1 MESLKRSVML
11 LRPFGIRSGTG
22 KIGGTLKLQSSPD
35 GISLTLKTDCLN
47 EGDYYLY
54 LFLTNGKELYAG
66 DVTGGILNASPSGIL
81 LENISGA
88 AVVHRNKKNYD
99 FVLRSTGPDW
109 PLLIERFR
117 MKRTPRPAAS
127 AIDTFPQTEALNEV
141 YHVPEPDS
149 NVHVSQDSETEKE
162 IPAGNINNMINE
174 VYTQQDAGER
184 YSGYEDRE
192 AEERLPGFEEQETE
206 ERLPGFEEQKTEERS
221 PGFEEAGCDACPHAL
236 RETKV
241 NPFPAVFPNSE
252 WVKISYPGPAGWWHY
267 ISGKIYKGG
276 IVAAKALGVPGE
288 YGMAPPIWLEGFG
301 TYLRCV
307 TGDARGYWL
316 MFQDAET
323 GEVLDMGLSPH
334 GA

>member
-1 MESLKRSVML
+1 MESLKRSLML
-11 LRPFGIRSGTG
+11 LRPYGIRTETG
-22 KIGGTLKLQSSPD
+22 KIGGTLKLQASAG
-35 GISLTLKTDCLN
+35 GISLSLKTDCLSQA
-47 EGDYYLY
+47 DYFLY
-54 LFLTNGKELYAG
+54 LFLASGKELYAG
-66 DVTGGILNASPSGIL
+66 DVTDGVLNTLLTGVP

-88 AVVHRNKKNYD
+88 AVVQRNRANFD

-109 PLLIERFR
+109 QTLISRFR
-117 MKRTPRPAAS
+117 AAHNPQPAVWPAAE
-127 AIDTFPQTEALNEV
+127 AAPRVQAANQTIRREPEAVAYEHIPEINKTENEV
-141 YHVPEPDS
+141 SID
-149 NVHVSQDSETEKE
+149 
-162 IPAGNINNMINE
+162 NIENIKNMVQE
-174 VYTQQDAGER
+174 
-184 YSGYEDRE
+184 
-192 AEERLPGFEEQETE
+192 GFEEQETMSI
-206 ERLPGFEEQKTEERS
+206 S
-221 PGFEEAGCDACPHAL
+221 PGVEETECDGCPHAL

-241 NPFPAVFPNSE
+241 NPFPTVFPNSE

-276 IVAAKALGVPGE
+276 IVTAKALGVPGE

-301 TYLRCV
+301 TYMRCV

>member
-1 MESLKRSVML
+1 MESLKRTLML
-11 LRPFGIRSGTG
+11 LRPFGIRAEAG
-22 KIGGTLKLQSSPD
+22 KIGGTLKLQSSTG
-35 GISLTLKTDCLN
+35 GISLSLKTDCLN

-66 DVTGGILNASPSGIL
+66 DVTGGVLIASLSGIL

-88 AVVHRNKKNYD
+88 AVVNRNGASYD
-99 FVLRSTGPDW
+99 FVLRSTGPEW
-109 PLLIERFR
+109 PQLIARFR
-117 MKRTPRPAAS
+117 MARNTREAA
-127 AIDTFPQTEALNEV
+127 AKAAFHTEQADNN
-141 YHVPEPDS
+141 HIAPDS
-149 NVHVSQDSETEKE
+149 VSAVPAPDNDEREKE
-162 IPAGNINNMINE
+162 ITADNIDNMIKE
-174 VYTQQDAGER
+174 VYAQQ
-184 YSGYEDRE
+184 S
-192 AEERLPGFEEQETE
+192 AEEH
-206 ERLPGFEEQKTEERS
+206 S
-221 PGFEEAGCDACPHAL
+221 PGVEETGCDACPHAL
-236 RETKV
+236 REIKA

-276 IVAAKALGVPGE
+276 SVAAKALGVPGE
-288 YGMAPPIWLEGFG
+288 YGMTPPIWLEGFG

-307 TGDARGYWL
+307 SGDALGYWL